1 VRLLQVYL
9 LEYIR
14 RSYRLYRHRRLGR
27 HEAADIIGRHDLSS
41 AARVPYVQQ
50 PVEGLHTSPSTRR
63 SSIHRAPIEVTPKF
77 TSI

>member
-27 HEAADIIGRHDLSS
+27 HEAADIVGRHDSS
-41 AARVPYVQQ
+41 STARLPDVQQ
-50 PVEGLHTSPSTRR
+50 PVEGLHTSPC
-63 SSIHRAPIEVTPKF
+63 IRAGPLYTVSQLK
-77 TSI
+77 